1 MLWRHSL
8 RGDDQHEAFPD
19 FQRIARQLGIS
30 HEDAD
35 ALYTQA
41 VEQANDD
48 PERVWTLYVALLQ
61 HADYGNRRVALGK
74 HALTSRLG
82 GDLTK
87 SRLRGTPGKH
97 ALTSGLSAPHQA
109 NAHAGTVAFRSPE
122 PTASPDEHPPGEAAP
137 LDQALRY
144 SSGTPLP
151 TELRRLMERLFG
163 QSFADVLIHIDNSA
177 TAAAT
182 SINAR
187 AFTIADRVFFRDGA
201 YAPDTRAGL
210 ELLAHELTHVVQW
223 RAGRV
228 PAGPQR
234 ISNPGDML
242 EHEAAAAG
250 RDLAWC
256 APEAEAA
263 AASFTSTRTTGPA
276 SARTTDPASTSSAH
290 GVGSD
295 GMILRDTP
303 HDRHA
308 SVDTIPPGGTQIDK
322 VGIVAW
328 DGSPA
333 LRLRSSVSTTEDNV
347 ITSLSFN
354 THLQVIK
361 GFPGKWLFVSTEHG
375 QLGYVAKDYVKTN
388 LPEPNAQL
396 HKVESGQPG
405 FAIAIAE
412 RYYKKYADDW
422 GQDLRFYVNVLAWV
436 NRRTVPNTTS
446 GWRDVKFNAGEY
458 IWVPTHAFAR
468 SLKSVVNSG
477 SITHNIADSIGIADF
492 LDRAGAL
499 WDDVRT
505 AIALSKQY
513 IPAAIG
519 RHVEAALWGVLESL
533 AMMLVLAAAV
543 LAISTAIGA
552 GLGALAGGVG
562 AAPGAAAGFEV
573 GMVLLEWLG
582 LAMLVVWIGQSLVRV
597 GNAFGSFL
605 GRVWNARG
613 DQAKLDLAARQFAEA
628 IGTLCGVL
636 IEGLVMWAVSI
647 GATKALGALRGTRF
661 GAKFNNSE
669 TGAWLNERVRR
680 VKSGEVAVP
689 TPKDVLSGLIRG
701 IELVDA
707 RNSPLGEFDGTD
719 MAGRRF
725 IENKSATG
733 IDKPNPR
740 TGKPQQ
746 TVLQWAQKQIT
757 KKTQVRIKAL
767 ADAVATRG
775 PGGKSVPALSELQG
789 FHKILFMVDGDSPA
803 LRAAVFAELAALRS
817 ANPGWT
823 FNAEFGVKIMVPPV
837 PGTGQPDDQ

>member
-1 MLWRHSL
+1 MSGLLWRYSSL
-8 RGDDQHEAFPD
+8 SDDPHQAVPD
-19 FQRIARQLGIS
+19 LEQLARQLGIS
-30 HEDAD
+30 REDAD
-35 ALYTQA
+35 ALYAQA
-41 VEQANDD
+41 EEEASDD
-48 PERVWTLYVALLQ
+48 PERAWATCVAMLERLG
-61 HADYGNRRVALGK
+61 HGKRRTTPGK

-82 GDLTK
+82 GDPT
-87 SRLRGTPGKH
+87 RPRRRGTPGKH
-97 ALTSGLSAPHQA
+97 ALTSGLNALQQA
-109 NAHAGTVAFRSPE
+109 TPRAGAVAFRSPE
-122 PTASPDEHPPGEAAP
+122 SAGPLDELPGGEAAP

-144 SSGTPLP
+144 SRGTPLP
-151 TELRRLMERLFG
+151 TELRCMMERLFG
-163 QSFADVLIHIDNSA
+163 QSFADVRIHVDNSA
-177 TAAAT
+177 SAAAA

-187 AFTIADRVFFRDGA
+187 AFTIADRVFFREAA

-234 ISNPGDML
+234 ISNPGDTL

-250 RDLAWC
+250 HDVARRAR
-256 APEAEAA
+256 AAEPGT
-263 AASFTSTRTTGPA
+263 ASVA
-276 SARTTDPASTSSAH
+276 SARTAGSRPTGPAHSI
-290 GVGSD
+290 GS
-295 GMILRDTP
+295 GGLILRDDARDP
-303 HDRHA
+303 HA
-308 SVDTIPPGGTQIDK
+308 SVDTIPAGGQPINK

-328 DGSPA
+328 DRSPA
-333 LRLRSSVSTTEDNV
+333 LRLRSSASTTEDNL
-347 ITSLSFN
+347 ITSLPFN

-361 GFPGKWLFVSTEHG
+361 EFPGKWLFVSTEHG

-396 HKVESGQPG
+396 HKVENGLPG

-412 RYYKKYADDW
+412 RYYKPYADDW

-436 NRRTVPNTTS
+436 NHRAVPNTTS
-446 GWRDVKFNAGEY
+446 GWRDVKFDAGDY

-468 SLKSVVNSG
+468 SLKGVVNSA

-492 LDRAGAL
+492 LDRVGEL

-505 AIALSKQY
+505 AIALSMKY
-513 IPAAIG
+513 MPEAIG

-573 GMVLLEWLG
+573 GMVLLNWLG

-597 GNAFGSFL
+597 GSAFGSFL
-605 GRVWNARG
+605 GKVWNARG
-613 DQAKLDLAARQFAEA
+613 DQAQLDLAARQFAEA

-647 GATKALGALRGTRF
+647 GATKALSALRGTRF
-661 GAKFNNSE
+661 GTKFNNSK
-669 TGAWLNERVRR
+669 TGEWLNERVRR
-680 VKSGEVAVP
+680 VKSGEAAVP

-707 RNSPLGEFDGTD
+707 RNSPLGEFDGID
-719 MAGRRF
+719 MPGRRF
-725 IENKSATG
+725 IENKAATG
-733 IDKPNPR
+733 IEKPNPR

-746 TVLQWAQKQIT
+746 TALQWAQKQIT

-775 PGGKSVPALSELQG
+775 PGGKPAPALSEIQG
-789 FHKILFMVDGDSPA
+789 FRKILFMVDGDSPA

-823 FNAEFGVKIMVPPV
+823 FSAEFGIKISIPPV

>member
-1 MLWRHSL
+1 MLWRYLS
-8 RGDDQHEAFPD
+8 RGDAQYQDVPELRELAL
-19 FQRIARQLGIS
+19 QLGIS
-30 HEDAD
+30 REDAG
-35 ALYTQA
+35 ALYRQA
-41 VEQANDD
+41 LEQASDD
-48 PERVWTLYVALLQ
+48 PERAWAIYVATIEYVG
-61 HADYGNRRVALGK
+61 HGNRRTTLGK

-87 SRLRGTPGKH
+87 PRRRGTPGKH
-97 ALTSGLSAPHQA
+97 ALTSGLSAPRQA
-109 NAHAGTVAFRSPE
+109 TLRAGAVAFRSPE
-122 PTASPDEHPPGEAAP
+122 PSASPDVPSGGEAAP

-144 SSGTPLP
+144 SHGMPLP
-151 TELRRLMERLFG
+151 TDLRRLMERLFG
-163 QSFADVLIHIDNSA
+163 QSFADVLIHVDNGA
-177 TAAAT
+177 TAAAA

-187 AFTIADRVFFRDGA
+187 AFTIADRVFFREGA
-201 YAPDTRAGL
+201 YAPDTRVGL

-228 PAGPQR
+228 PDGPQR
-234 ISNPGDML
+234 ISNPGEML
-242 EHEAAAAG
+242 EHEATAAG
-250 RDLAWC
+250 RDLARR
-256 APEAEAA
+256 ASDVEPA
-263 AASFTSTRTTGPA
+263 AASFLSARSAGPA
-276 SARTTDPASTSSAH
+276 STRPTH
-290 GVGSD
+290 GVRAG
-295 GMILRDTP
+295 GMILREGP
-303 HDRHA
+303 HDPHA
-308 SVDTIPPGGTQIDK
+308 SVDTLPAGGTPVGK

-328 DGSPA
+328 DGSQA
-333 LRLRSSVSTTEDNV
+333 LRLRSSASTTEDNL
-347 ITSLSFN
+347 IASLPFN

-361 GFPGKWLFVSTEHG
+361 EFPGKWLFVSTEHG
-375 QLGYVAKDYVKTN
+375 QLGYVAKDYIKTN

-396 HKVESGQPG
+396 HKVESGLPG

-412 RYYKKYADDW
+412 RYYKQYADDW

-436 NRRTVPNTTS
+436 NHRTVPNTTS

-468 SLKSVVNSG
+468 SLKGVVNSG

-492 LDRAGAL
+492 LDRAGEL

-505 AIALSKQY
+505 AIALSMKY
-513 IPAAIG
+513 IPAAID
-519 RHVEAALWGVLESL
+519 RHVEAALLGVLESL

-552 GLGALAGGVG
+552 GLGTLAGGVG

-582 LAMLVVWIGQSLVRV
+582 LAMLVVWIGQSLVSV
-597 GNAFGSFL
+597 GSAFGSFL
-605 GRVWNARG
+605 GKVWNARG
-613 DQAKLDLAARQFAEA
+613 DRAKLDLAARQFAEA

-647 GATKALGALRGTRF
+647 GATKALSALRGTRF
-661 GAKFNNSE
+661 GTKFNNSK
-669 TGAWLNERVRR
+669 TGEWLNERVRR
-680 VKSGEVAVP
+680 VKSGEAAVP

-701 IELVDA
+701 LELVDA

-719 MAGRRF
+719 MGGKRF

-733 IDKPNPR
+733 VDKPNPR

-746 TVLQWAQKQIT
+746 SALQWAQKQIT

-775 PGGKSVPALSELQG
+775 PGGKSVPALSEIQG
-789 FHKILFMVDGDSPA
+789 FRKILFMVDGDSPA

-823 FNAEFGVKIMVPPV
+823 FSAEFGVKILVPPV

>member
-1 MLWRHSL
+1 MLWRYSA
-8 RGDDQHEAFPD
+8 RNDQHEDSSD
-19 FQRIARQLGIS
+19 FQRLAGQLGIS
-30 HEDAD
+30 REDAD
-35 ALYTQA
+35 VFYTQA
-41 VEQANDD
+41 VEEASDD
-48 PERVWTLYVALLQ
+48 PERAWAIYVAMLQ
-61 HADYGNRRVALGK
+61 HARHGNRRAAPGK

-82 GDLTK
+82 GHPTK
-87 SRLRGTPGKH
+87 SQRRGTPGKH
-97 ALTSGLSAPHQA
+97 ALTSGLITPGRAG
-109 NAHAGTVAFRSPE
+109 AHAGAFTFRSLE
-122 PTASPDEHPPGEAAP
+122 PMASPDEHAGREAAP
-137 LDQALRY
+137 VDQALRY
-144 SSGTPLP
+144 SRGTPLP
-151 TELRRLMERLFG
+151 TELRRLMERLLG
-163 QSFADVLIHIDNSA
+163 QSFADVLIHVDNHA
-177 TAAAT
+177 TAAAA

-187 AFTIADRVFFRDGA
+187 AFTIADRVFFHEGA
-201 YAPDTRAGL
+201 YAPETRTGL

-234 ISNPGDML
+234 ISNPGDTL
-242 EHEAAAAG
+242 EHEAMAAG
-250 RDLAWC
+250 HDLAQR
-256 APEAEAA
+256 APEVEPA
-263 AASFTSTRTTGPA
+263 AASFASARTTGPA
-276 SARTTDPASTSSAH
+276 STGPTH
-290 GVGSD
+290 GVGSG
-295 GMILRDTP
+295 GMILRDGP
-303 HDRHA
+303 HDPHA
-308 SVDTIPPGGTQIDK
+308 SVGTIPAGGTPIDK

-328 DGSPA
+328 DGSPV
-333 LRLRSSVSTTEDNV
+333 LRLRSSASTTEDNL
-347 ITSLSFN
+347 ITSLPFN

-361 GFPGKWLFVSTEHG
+361 ELPGKWLFVSTEHG

-388 LPEPNAQL
+388 LPEPNARL
-396 HKVESGQPG
+396 HKVENGLPG

-412 RYYKKYADDW
+412 RYYKQYADDW

-436 NRRTVPNTTS
+436 NHRTVPNTTS

-468 SLKSVVNSG
+468 SLKGVVNSG

-492 LDRAGAL
+492 LDRVGEL

-505 AIALSKQY
+505 AIALSMKF

-582 LAMLVVWIGQSLVRV
+582 LAMLVVWIGQSLVSV
-597 GNAFGSFL
+597 GSAFGSFL
-605 GRVWNARG
+605 GKVWNARG

-647 GATKALGALRGTRF
+647 GATKAIGALRGTRF
-661 GAKFNNSE
+661 GAKFNNST
-669 TGAWLNERVRR
+669 TGEWLNERVRR
-680 VKSGEVAVP
+680 VKSGEAAVP
-689 TPKDVLSGLIRG
+689 TPMDVISGLIRG

-746 TVLQWAQKQIT
+746 TALQWAQKQIT

-775 PGGKSVPALSELQG
+775 PGGKSVPALSEIQG
-789 FHKILFMVDGDSPA
+789 FRKILFMVDGDSPA

-823 FNAEFGVKIMVPPV
+823 FNAEFGVKILLPPG